1 MVLSHEDRTVRQRRH
16 VCSPGLHPAWL
27 LVYSGLAFGKQGMF
41 SGTVTQGILSW
52 VQTAAVGAGNEGSAK
67 APTAVPTIAGANSA
81 SQNTVVPHSG
91 QKCRLSQRP
100 ASNVRVKVLNV
111 PATASRL
118 LC

>member
-1 MVLSHEDRTVRQRRH
+1 MS
-16 VCSPGLHPAWL
+16 
-27 LVYSGLAFGKQGMF
+27 
-41 SGTVTQGILSW
+41 SGTATQGILSW
-52 VQTAAVGAGNEGSAK
+52 VQTAAVGAGNEGFAN

-100 ASNVRVKVLNV
+100 ASDVRVKVLKV
-111 PATASRL
+111 PATASTL